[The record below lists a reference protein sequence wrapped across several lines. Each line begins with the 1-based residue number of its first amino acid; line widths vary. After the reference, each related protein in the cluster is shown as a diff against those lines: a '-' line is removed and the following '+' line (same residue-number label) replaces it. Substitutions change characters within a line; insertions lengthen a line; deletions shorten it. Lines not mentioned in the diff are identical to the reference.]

1 MNPHDDPDTWGERE
15 WDSYA
20 PHLGDVERRDDEVY
34 GVLWL
39 PDGTYHEVREQRII
53 GFVVP

>member
-1 MNPHDDPDTWGERE
+1 MNPHDDPETWGERD

-34 GVLWL
+34 GWLWL
-39 PDGTYHEVREQRII
+39 PDGTYHEVREQRVI